1 VGLPEIEPVVSP
13 YPSQLL
19 LHDNKRE
26 RITATKERPNVVGT
40 YVSNTLNIKVD
51 AVLVPDGRERPPGYL
66 T

>member
-1 VGLPEIEPVVSP
+1 
-13 YPSQLL
+13 LL